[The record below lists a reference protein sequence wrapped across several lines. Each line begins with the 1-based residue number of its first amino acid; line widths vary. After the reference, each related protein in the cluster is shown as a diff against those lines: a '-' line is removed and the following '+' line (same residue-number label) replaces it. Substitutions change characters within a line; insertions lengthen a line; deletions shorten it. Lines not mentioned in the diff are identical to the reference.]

1 MRALSG
7 LGGPLV
13 ACTVAARPTMQIS
26 ATAAATFGLLTRMAC
41 RSPARAGRQS
51 GDGSAAGMLYAS

>member
-26 ATAAATFGLLTRMAC
+26 ATAAATLGLLTTMAC
-41 RSPARAGRQS
+41 RSPACAEQ
-51 GDGSAAGMLYAS
+51 

>member
-1 MRALSG
+1 MRGLTG

-26 ATAAATFGLLTRMAC
+26 ATAAATLGLLTTMAC
-41 RSPARAGRQS
+41 RSPACAEQ
-51 GDGSAAGMLYAS
+51 